1 MPPDERPPV
10 VGRVPTAH
18 QEHAA
23 TIRDEAQNLLEFLE
37 KHKNKSLP
45 NHYSL
50 KFIASVLKFF
60 QSDVTNPDHSELLNA
75 IQVATATQQAMQQD
89 LSIVKSRID
98 NIASQRM
105 SDAPSSTKSPRSWAQ
120 VVAA

>member
-23 TIRDEAQNLLEFLE
+23 TIHDEAQNLLEYLE

-45 NHYSL
+45 NQYSM

-60 QSDVTNPDHSELLNA
+60 QSDVTNPDHSELLKA
-75 IQVATATQQAMQQD
+75 IQVATATQQAMQ
-89 LSIVKSRID
+89 
-98 NIASQRM
+98 
-105 SDAPSSTKSPRSWAQ
+105 
-120 VVAA
+120 